1 MLTVTNAVTLDLNGH
16 TLDANGKFSVIK
28 IINGGNLTL
37 INSFEGAGAITGGSD
52 TSGGGVYVRGG
63 QFTMTGGTISGNT
76 ANSGGGVYVEGIGTP
91 VTVSGSPVVSGNTN
105 SVGAAKNVYLRSG
118 NTISVRD
125 LSAGA
130 TIGVG
135 TEPAPAASEPV
146 AFALNAEA
154 GDEAYFFSDNSSC
167 HVELE
172 DTKLWLVGG
181 MSEGFNDPEGNEIVD
196 PVEIDWL
203 SDNGFT
209 QADIDALGGDA
220 AATDKLYECYLLN
233 CDFRV
238 ENAGGGIS
246 LAAIAVS
253 NDVVSVTVQ
262 LVRTAPLGTINGVLH
277 LYGTDDLAAGFGAY
291 PKTID
296 FGSDD
301 PTFATISTSNSV
313 TQTATATFSVNDVS
327 CKFFKAAIE
336 VYDPSNQEP

>member
-52 TSGGGVYVRGG
+52 TSGGGVYV
-63 QFTMTGGTISGNT
+63 
-76 ANSGGGVYVEGIGTP
+76 EGIGTP

-135 TEPAPAASEPV
+135 TETAPAASEPV

-196 PVEIDWL
+196 PVEID
-203 SDNGFT
+203 
-209 QADIDALGGDA
+209 
-220 AATDKLYECYLLN
+220 
-233 CDFRV
+233 
-238 ENAGGGIS
+238 
-246 LAAIAVS
+246 
-253 NDVVSVTVQ
+253 
-262 LVRTAPLGTINGVLH
+262 
-277 LYGTDDLAAGFGAY
+277 
-291 PKTID
+291 
-296 FGSDD
+296 
-301 PTFATISTSNSV
+301 
-313 TQTATATFSVNDVS
+313 
-327 CKFFKAAIE
+327 
-336 VYDPSNQEP
+336 